1 MCSSDL
7 AELYAFLRVENPAPD
22 TTPFNIDVEHG
33 FAVFDNNLGHCI
45 YSLDARIANSQL
57 TKSDPIPEFFAPV
70 EEFTDQKWLRLR
82 GRQIAFRISSES
94 TGVQWSLGIPRLD
107 ISPDG
112 LR

>member
-1 MCSSDL
+1 MK
-7 AELYAFLRVENPAPD
+7 LYARDFPGGGYVQETDEP
-22 TTPFNIDVEHG
+22 I
-33 FAVFDNNLGHCI
+33 
-45 YSLDARIANSQL
+45 ARTA
-57 TKSDPIPEFFAPV
+57 TVPV